1 MGVYSKKHKSLADI
15 KSGAKVALP
24 NDPSNLARAL
34 LVLQQAGLVKV
45 KEG

>member
-24 NDPSNLARAL
+24 SPF
-34 LVLQQAGLVKV
+34 
-45 KEG
+45 